1 MNLFEKL
8 PAKNKTKKNKKQ
20 KMNDLSSDGM
30 KRHHKAYSLDNPVH
44 KHTKTFYVQ
53 VYEMIWSP
61 AFWQRFK
68 AFFLL
73 IITQIVTAARTTH
86 VRSAFL
92 YNRRCNPQAQSVAGH
107 LAVIIMYHLLMWL
120 DYAQNTPPKKYQ

>member
-1 MNLFEKL
+1 
-8 PAKNKTKKNKKQ
+8 
-20 KMNDLSSDGM
+20 M
-30 KRHHKAYSLDNPVH
+30 KRHHKAYSLDNPVQ

-61 AFWQRFK
+61 AFWRRFK

-73 IITQIVTAARTTH
+73 IITRIVTAARTTR

-107 LAVIIMYHLLMWL
+107 LAVIIMYHLLTWL
-120 DYAQNTPPKKYQ
+120 DFAQNILPPKNIKNTSELVFLPRVIGSTR